1 MLDSNDDMDEDNEI
15 TFEISD
21 GFELEQDPPDESD
34 FEVKKEN
41 TDAVSDAFLGC
52 EILC

>member
-21 GFELEQDPPDESD
+21 GFELAQDPPDESD

-41 TDAVSDAFLGC
+41 ADAVADAFLGC